1 MAVPKKRVARLIPKS
16 IHHPGS
22 DGAPF
27 RTLRAST
34 AKLSGCASGTERR
47 RSPGMRFASFF
58 LGQGLADIPAI
69 GIKNYLL
76 MLDDFNVFFRNLII
90 LFLIDGN

>member
-1 MAVPKKRVARLIPKS
+1 
-16 IHHPGS
+16 
-22 DGAPF
+22 
-27 RTLRAST
+27 
-34 AKLSGCASGTERR
+34 
-47 RSPGMRFASFF
+47 MRFVSFF
-58 LGQGLADIPAI
+58 LGQGPADIPAI

>member
-1 MAVPKKRVARLIPKS
+1 
-16 IHHPGS
+16 
-22 DGAPF
+22 
-27 RTLRAST
+27 
-34 AKLSGCASGTERR
+34 
-47 RSPGMRFASFF
+47 MRFASFF